1 MPTLMNNESSE
12 VYCLLPD
19 GLYVFLKCP
28 QKYINSSFSKI
39 FSVHQARVLHPSYVP
54 GKMGVNWKWYYFKK

>member
-1 MPTLMNNESSE
+1 MPTLMNNELSE

-39 FSVHQARVLHPSYVP
+39 FSVHQARVLHPSCVP
-54 GKMGVNWKWYYFKK
+54 EKISVN

>member
-54 GKMGVNWKWYYFKK
+54 GKMGVN